1 MSQRYLNTLKKH
13 RKRHEDA
20 NHGFGY
26 IVLDKQK
33 IANTLVLGGMGTE
46 RNLIKD
52 VKSLKNSGRT
62 DANSDAVRR
71 LTPREALRLQG
82 FPNSYKIVVS
92 NTAMFRQA
100 ANSVPINVIKAIAL
114 QMKKSLQEK
123 KPISNL
129 MSFVI

>member
-1 MSQRYLNTLKKH
+1 M
-13 RKRHEDA
+13 
-20 NHGFGY
+20 
-26 IVLDKQK
+26 
-33 IANTLVLGGMGTE
+33 LGGMGTE